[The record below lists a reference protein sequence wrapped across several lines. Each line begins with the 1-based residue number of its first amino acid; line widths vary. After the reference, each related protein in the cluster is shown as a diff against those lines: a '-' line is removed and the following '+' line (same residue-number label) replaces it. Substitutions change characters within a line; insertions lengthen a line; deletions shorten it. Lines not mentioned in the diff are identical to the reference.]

1 MQSKVFL
8 FGCRDSRIHIYGGS
22 WGVNVVNWGIVAVNA
37 FIYSTLIAF
46 LTMGFNLTYQTARI
60 PNWAHGTFAALGVFV
75 TLWVTRIW
83 DMHTYLAVP
92 ISFLIVAALGVVV
105 YLGVIYTLKRAG
117 APEILLLI
125 STIAVDIILIAILN
139 IQADYIQDTFKLNSR
154 GFLLRDEDIDI
165 PISIPGV
172 YEGVVPGV
180 LLIST
185 GLLIAFTVF
194 FLILLYKTKFGMAM
208 RATVENPDLAEV
220 IGVNVDKINLFSWF
234 ITGGMAGVAGA
245 LLPLWFRSYPAIGSL
260 IIINVFA
267 ASILGG
273 VRSLLLAILATYAIG
288 FVEIIGTAYLSTI
301 IPQIGGVSTASYRPL
316 IPLMILLIALMI
328 IPEGFYGLWE
338 RYSERKIAARREVS
352 T

>member
-1 MQSKVFL
+1 M
-8 FGCRDSRIHIYGGS
+8 
-22 WGVNVVNWGIVAVNA
+22 VNWAVVAVNA

-60 PNWAHGTFAALGVFV
+60 PNWAHGTFAALGIFV

-83 DMHTYLAVP
+83 GAHTYLAIP
-92 ISFLIVAALGVVV
+92 LSFIIVALLGVAV
-105 YLGVIYTLKRAG
+105 YIGVIYTLKRSG

-125 STIAVDIILIAILN
+125 STIAVDIILIAVLN
-139 IQADYIQDTFKLNSR
+139 IQADYIQDAFKLNSR
-154 GFLLRDEDIDI
+154 GFLLRDEDIEI
-165 PISIPGV
+165 PLSIPGI
-172 YEGVVPGV
+172 YEGVLPGV
-180 LLIST
+180 LVIST
-185 GLLIAFTVF
+185 GLLAFFTAF
-194 FLILLYKTKFGMAM
+194 FLVLLYKTKFGMAM

-273 VRSLLLAILATYAIG
+273 VRSLLLAIFATYLIG
-288 FVEIIGTAYLSTI
+288 FVEIIGTAYISTI

-316 IPLMILLIALMI
+316 IPLAILLIALMI
-328 IPEGFYGLWE
+328 VPEGFYGLWE
-338 RYSERKIAARREVS
+338 RFNEKRISAKKVVEG
-352 T
+352 